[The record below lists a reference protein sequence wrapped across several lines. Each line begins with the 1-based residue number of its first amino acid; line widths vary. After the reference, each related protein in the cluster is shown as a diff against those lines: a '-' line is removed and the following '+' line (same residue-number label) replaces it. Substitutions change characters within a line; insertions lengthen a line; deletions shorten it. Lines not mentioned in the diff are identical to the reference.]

1 MLVCKYVLKINY
13 ILYSFTKGKL
23 YLYMFLL
30 LRVLTV
36 KSNSQISPTTPP
48 PAKKGKKHLTPF
60 NRLLFVYHLLL
71 TVILVTFSES
81 RS

>member
-23 YLYMFLL
+23 YLYMYLL

-36 KSNSQISPTTPP
+36 KSNSQISPTTTP